1 MEDDK
6 EQEITVEVDDKGENE
21 VESSG
26 TEPGSSEPD
35 PGGDVIIIK

>member
-6 EQEITVEVDDKGENE
+6 EQEITVEVDEKAENE
-21 VESSG
+21 VESNG
-26 TEPGSSEPD
+26 VEPGSSEPE

>member
-1 MEDDK
+1 MEDNETQDA
-6 EQEITVEVDDKGENE
+6 TNEVDDKEEIE

-26 TEPGSSEPD
+26 TEPGSSEPE